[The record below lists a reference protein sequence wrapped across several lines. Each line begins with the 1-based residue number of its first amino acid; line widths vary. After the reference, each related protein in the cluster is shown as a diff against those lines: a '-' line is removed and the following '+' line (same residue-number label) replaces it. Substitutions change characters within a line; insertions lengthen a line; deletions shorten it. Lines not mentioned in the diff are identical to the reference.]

1 MQKVWILKVQ
11 KLCKILGAVKNR
23 KVGDK
28 NENVYV

>member
-1 MQKVWILKVQ
+1 MDFESPKIMQNMR
-11 KLCKILGAVKNR
+11 CCKNR